1 MKNMQMYDFFLNQNP
16 FLNRAKY
23 VAGVP
28 NMNDDFLV
36 SFEPTIDYILFKN
49 GSTGKEIFK
58 LDKKDVVNIFV
69 EDDSTI
75 ENRVGLTRLLLVGIF
90 ALAWKKKSKNP
101 MSFIIFEY
109 NDDIGTTQKMLI
121 QSDSN
126 TGYQFF
132 NNVKYNLLK
141 FWKEADEN
149 PDEFNNAIIEAQS
162 KHIKN
167 KEIESKNVKNG
178 CLILV
183 VIFIAVLIY
192 QLLSK

>member
-1 MKNMQMYDFFLNQNP
+1 MYDFFLNQNP
-16 FLNRAKY
+16 FLNNAKY

-28 NMNDDFLV
+28 NMNDGFLV
-36 SFEPTIDYILFKN
+36 KFEPTVDCILFKDAN
-49 GSTGKEIFK
+49 TGKDVFK
-58 LDKKDVVNIFV
+58 LNKKEIVNIFV

-149 PDEFNNAIIEAQS
+149 PEKFNNEITEA
-162 KHIKN
+162 KN
-167 KEIESKNVKNG
+167 KHLESKQLENKNFKNG

-183 VIFIAVLIY
+183 VILILVLIY